1 MMKHLT
7 TIFCLIVLSLFGCKH
22 NQSVEQIN
30 PAIII
35 GEWRYIEEHGNSEA
49 ARAFNDTTVYDCF
62 YFYGK
67 ISYMGA
73 EQYSYSILND
83 SLIINYE
90 YGDNEYKILKLTED
104 SLILQ
109 NLTLINSLTSDNPL
123 MDYSIE
129 KYYRLNK

>member
-1 MMKHLT
+1 MKHLP
-7 TIFCLIVLSLFGCKH
+7 TIFYLIFLSLFGCKQ
-22 NQSVEQIN
+22 NQSMEHIN
-30 PAIII
+30 PDNLR
-35 GEWRYIEEHGNSEA
+35 GEWRYIEEYGNSVVA
-49 ARAFNDTTVYDCF
+49 KAFTDTSVYDCY
-62 YFYGK
+62 YFDGK

-73 EQYSYSILND
+73 EQYSYSIHND
-83 SLIINYE
+83 TLMINYE
-90 YGDNEYKILKLTED
+90 YEDNEYKILKLTED

>member
-1 MMKHLT
+1 
-7 TIFCLIVLSLFGCKH
+7 
-22 NQSVEQIN
+22 
-30 PAIII
+30 
-35 GEWRYIEEHGNSEA
+35 
-49 ARAFNDTTVYDCF
+49 
-62 YFYGK
+62 
-67 ISYMGA
+67 MGA
-73 EQYSYSILND
+73 EQYSYSIHND

-90 YGDNEYKILKLTED
+90 YEDNEYKILKLTED